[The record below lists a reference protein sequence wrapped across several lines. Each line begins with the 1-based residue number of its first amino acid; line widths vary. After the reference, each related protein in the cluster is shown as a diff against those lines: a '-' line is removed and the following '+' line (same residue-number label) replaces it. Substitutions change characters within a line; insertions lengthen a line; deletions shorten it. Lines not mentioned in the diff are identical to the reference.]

1 MSTKKNQK
9 LNPKLDEYEQ
19 EIEDNLDKSKP
30 LSPKEKTRKMLKLK
44 SAARQHIKKRV
55 KEERI
60 SIRVFASDLK
70 RLKEIAEDEGLPYQ
84 TLVTSILHKFSTG
97 RLVSKDQKNYHT

>member
-1 MSTKKNQK
+1 MTPTKKQT

-19 EIEDNLDKSKP
+19 DIEENLDKIKS
-30 LSPKEKTRKMLKLK
+30 LSLKAKSRELAKLKAAAREHMHKRNKEK
-44 SAARQHIKKRV
+44 
-55 KEERI
+55 RI

-70 RLKEIAEDEGLPYQ
+70 RLKEIAEEEGLPYQ

-97 RLVSKDQKNYHT
+97 RLVPKEQKKHE